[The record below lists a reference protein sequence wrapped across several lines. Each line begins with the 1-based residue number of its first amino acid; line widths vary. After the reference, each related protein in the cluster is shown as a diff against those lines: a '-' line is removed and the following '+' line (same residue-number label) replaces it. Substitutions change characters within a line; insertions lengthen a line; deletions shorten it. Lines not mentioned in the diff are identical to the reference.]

1 MLPKVI
7 HYCWFG
13 RKPLPESALKCIA
26 SWKKYL
32 PEHEI
37 IEWNEDNFDVNSIPY
52 TAEAY
57 SAGKYAFVSDYV
69 RFWALYTYGGLYFDV
84 DVELIGNINHIIS
97 KGNFMAYQCG
107 MGIAPGL
114 GLGLEA
120 GNAFVGRVLEEY
132 RTLHFLVEGR
142 MMMARNVVNIVT
154 DLLREEGIENVSEGI
169 DRAAGINIYYPE
181 YFSPLDYRTGILTIT
196 ANTRAIHHY
205 DASWKSP
212 VQKLKEKII
221 RILGADM
228 TTILVKIKNF

>member
-1 MLPKVI
+1 M
-7 HYCWFG
+7 
-13 RKPLPESALKCIA
+13 
-26 SWKKYL
+26 
-32 PEHEI
+32 
-37 IEWNEDNFDVNSIPY
+37 
-52 TAEAY
+52 T
-57 SAGKYAFVSDYV
+57 
-69 RFWALYTYGGLYFDV
+69 
-84 DVELIGNINHIIS
+84 
-97 KGNFMAYQCG
+97 
-107 MGIAPGL
+107 
-114 GLGLEA
+114 
-120 GNAFVGRVLEEY
+120 
-132 RTLHFLVEGR
+132 
-142 MMMARNVVNIVT
+142 RNVVNIVT